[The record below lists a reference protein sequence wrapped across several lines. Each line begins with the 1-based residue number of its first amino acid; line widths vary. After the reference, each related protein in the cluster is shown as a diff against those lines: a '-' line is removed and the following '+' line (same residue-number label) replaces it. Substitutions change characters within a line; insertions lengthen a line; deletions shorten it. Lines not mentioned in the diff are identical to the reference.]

1 MIIYQEFNRVGSDL
15 LDLVLEN
22 QVSKRVDETNYLEI
36 IIDESRNLKVQCRA
50 IKKTSRKGS
59 QLKGIRPQKSL
70 IKLSLR
76 AIIVS
81 VKLFGILFTKL
92 S

>member
-36 IIDESRNLKVQCRA
+36 IIDESRNLKVQWRT
-50 IKKTSRKGS
+50 IKNKQKG
-59 QLKGIRPQKSL
+59 K
-70 IKLSLR
+70 
-76 AIIVS
+76 
-81 VKLFGILFTKL
+81 
-92 S
+92 